1 MVNVTWTERAR
12 KDLDDISA
20 FIAGGS
26 PYYAERTEV
35 GIFEKS
41 LMLELQPL
49 AGHVVQEVNDP
60 TIREI
65 SYGSYRIIYW
75 VMSQEH
81 VSVIAVVHGK
91 RKLQRSSIRE
101 RRTLT

>member
-1 MVNVTWTERAR
+1 MVEVTWSTRAR

-41 LMLELQPL
+41 LMLELHPL
-49 AGHVVQEVNDP
+49 AGHIVQEVNDP
-60 TIREI
+60 SIREI
-65 SYGSYRIIYW
+65 SYGRYRIIYW
-75 VMSQEH
+75 VVSPKR

-91 RKLQRSSIRE
+91 RKLLRSGIRE
-101 RRTLT
+101 RRTSS